1 MKIKIVP
8 RSKIKLSR
16 KSKSKYDSLKEAIEK
31 LKPGGDALRI
41 EFSSQKELNS
51 IRNIA
56 YTFNRETGSSIKSTT
71 NRNEQAVF
79 FFIEKE

>member
-31 LKPGGDALRI
+31 LKPGGDALKI

>member
-8 RSKIKLSR
+8 RSKIKVSR
-16 KSKSKYDSLKEAIEK
+16 KSKSKYDSLKEAIAR

-41 EFSSQKELNS
+41 EFSGQKELNS

-56 YTFNRETGSSIKSTT
+56 YTYNRETGSNIKSTT
-71 NRNEQAVF
+71 HTNEQAVF
-79 FFIEKE
+79 FFIEN

>member
-79 FFIEKE
+79 FFIEKV

>member
-16 KSKSKYDSLKEAIEK
+16 KSRSKYQKLREAISK
-31 LKPGGDALRI
+31 LEPGGDAVRVD
-41 EFSSQKELNS
+41 FSSKKELNS

-56 YTFNRETGSSIKSTT
+56 YTYNRETDSDVKSTT
-71 NRNEQAVF
+71 NSSNDAVF
-79 FFIEKE
+79 FFVEK

>member
-8 RSKIKLSR
+8 RSKIKVSR
-16 KSKSKYDSLKEAIEK
+16 KSKSKYDSLKEAISR

-41 EFSSQKELNS
+41 EFSGQKELNS

-56 YTFNRETGSSIKSTT
+56 YTYNRETGSTIKSTT
-71 NRNEQAVF
+71 NANEQAVF
-79 FFIEKE
+79 FFIERD

>member
-1 MKIKIVP
+1 MRIKIVP

-31 LKPGGDALRI
+31 LRPGGDALKI
-41 EFSSQKELNS
+41 EFNNQKELNS

-56 YTFNRETGSSIKSTT
+56 YTYNKENGSSIKSTT
-71 NRNEQAVF
+71 NKNEQAVF

>member
-1 MKIKIVP
+1 MKIRIVP

-16 KSKSKYDSLKEAIEK
+16 KSKSKYDSLKDAIEK

-41 EFSSQKELNS
+41 EFSGQKELNS

-56 YTFNRETGSSIKSTT
+56 YTHNRETGNRIKSTT

>member
-1 MKIKIVP
+1 MKIRFVP
-8 RSKIKLSR
+8 RSKIKVSR
-16 KSKSKYDSLKEAIEK
+16 KSKSKYDSLKAAIEK

-41 EFSSQKELNS
+41 EFSNQKELNS

-56 YTFNRETGSSIKSTT
+56 YTYNRETGSSIKSTT

-79 FFIEKE
+79 FFIEKK

>member
-8 RSKIKLSR
+8 RSKIRVSR
-16 KSKSKYDSLKEAIEK
+16 KSKSKYDSLKKAISR

-41 EFSSQKELNS
+41 EFSGQKELNS

-56 YTFNRETGSSIKSTT
+56 YTYNRETGSNIKSTT
-71 NRNEQAVF
+71 NRSEQAVF
-79 FFIEKE
+79 FFIENE